1 MYNMRI
7 IIKYLKLFVQ
17 RAYKI
22 FKLDIYFQAFTA
34 KGEMSNGVYT
44 ILYINM

>member
-1 MYNMRI
+1 MRI

-17 RAYKI
+17 KAYKI
-22 FKLDIYFQAFTA
+22 FKLDINFQVFKA
-34 KGEMSNGVYT
+34 KDEMSNSVYT